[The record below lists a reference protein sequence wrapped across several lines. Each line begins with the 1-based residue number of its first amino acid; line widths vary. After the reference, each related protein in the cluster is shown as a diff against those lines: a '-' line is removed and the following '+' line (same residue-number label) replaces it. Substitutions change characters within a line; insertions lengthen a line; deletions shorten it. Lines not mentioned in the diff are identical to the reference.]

1 MWTWI
6 FSIVLGICTMA
17 SAYIAFL
24 GFRLDD
30 SGAFVFLAFGVLF
43 GIPFLVSVI
52 KLLSKRSASLR
63 KLDEKI
69 TGKPKPVR
77 FVPHWFMMAALI
89 IAAITILSAIL
100 IPLFFQ

>member
-6 FSIVLGICTMA
+6 FIIVFGICTIA

-43 GIPFLVSVI
+43 GIPFLISLI
-52 KLLSKRSASLR
+52 RLLSKRSAFLR

-69 TGKPKPVR
+69 SAKPKPVR
-77 FVPHWFMMAALI
+77 FVPHWFIVAALC
-89 IAAITILSAIL
+89 IAAIIILAAIL
-100 IPLFFQ
+100 IPVFFR